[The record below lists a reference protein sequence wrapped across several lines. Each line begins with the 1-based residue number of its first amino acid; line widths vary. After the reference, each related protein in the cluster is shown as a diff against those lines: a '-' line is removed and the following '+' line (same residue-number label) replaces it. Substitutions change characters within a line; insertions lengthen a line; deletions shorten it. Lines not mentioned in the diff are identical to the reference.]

1 MRKSLPI
8 PEAAAVDEDAIELVR
23 VWAASGK
30 LHISI
35 ATSVWEDPAAWG
47 IVLVDLANHAAKA
60 YELEGS
66 ADYQQTLSRIKN
78 GFDAEWGSSTN

>member
-1 MRKSLPI
+1 MSLPI
-8 PEAAAVDEDAIELVR
+8 PDVVRSDEDAVELVR

-47 IVLVDLANHAAKA
+47 IMIVDLAKHVARA
-60 YELEGS
+60 YELGES
-66 ADYQQTLSRIKN
+66 ADYQQTLSRIKS
-78 GFDAEWGSSTN
+78 GFDAEWGSSTG